1 MSKHTSKHTSKPTSK
16 PTSKHRATELRP
28 RYGRLGAAGASL
40 MVTLIAVMG
49 GFGLLPVSSGQA
61 NASDKP
67 PAGQQADRSG
77 AGAASDHDAAADE
90 RAAYERAANERAAD
104 ERAAGHKATEPKKRK
119 GAGVRESA
127 DATESKAG
135 PKQDTALPEGSGQ
148 GKRVVF
154 SESRQRVWLVNEDG
168 SIART
173 YLVSGSI
180 YDNLD
185 TGAFN
190 VYSRSEDA
198 WGVDDSGSMKY
209 FVRFTQGDTGAA
221 IGFHD
226 IPVKDGAP
234 AQSESLLG
242 TPQSH
247 GCIRQRRSDAVA
259 LWEFAPLGTSV
270 IVTA

>member
-1 MSKHTSKHTSKPTSK
+1 MSKHSSRQS
-16 PTSKHRATELRP
+16 SRHRASEVRP

-40 MVTLIAVMG
+40 TVTLIAVMG
-49 GFGLLPVSSGQA
+49 GFGVLPVSSGQA
-61 NASDKP
+61 NASEEA
-67 PAGQQADRSG
+67 PAGQRLGTQSD
-77 AGAASDHDAAADE
+77 AGAPADTE
-90 RAAYERAANERAAD
+90 P
-104 ERAAGHKATEPKKRK
+104 ATEDQSAQPRRKRK
-119 GAGVRESA
+119 GAGVRKSA
-127 DATESKAG
+127 DATETKAG
-135 PKQDTALPEGSGQ
+135 PRQDTALPEGSGE

-154 SESRQRVWLVNEDG
+154 SEGRQRVWLVNADG

-173 YLVSGSI
+173 YLVSGST

-185 TGAFN
+185 PGAFN

-226 IPVKDGAP
+226 IPIKDGAP
-234 AQSESLLG
+234 AQSESQLG

-247 GCIRQRRSDAVA
+247 GCIRQRRSDALA
-259 LWEFAPLGTSV
+259 LWEFAPLGTPV